1 MCVMVL
7 AISVLSG
14 IRFDYKLS
22 NDQNEILFV
31 VDVSDS
37 QEESFVERD
46 QFLKT
51 ALDKVSYDG
60 FKVGIVTF
68 GFDSKYVVP
77 LTTNVDR
84 VYEAYRDMPALF
96 SNIPKPPKSYLFPTE
111 RKRMKTC

>member
-37 QEESFVERD
+37 QEESFIERD
-46 QFLKT
+46 QFLRA
-51 ALDKVSYDG
+51 ALDG
-60 FKVGIVTF
+60 TVGEDFAQSVLKHSQSPHSRIR
-68 GFDSKYVVP
+68 GSKSV
-77 LTTNVDR
+77 
-84 VYEAYRDMPALF
+84 
-96 SNIPKPPKSYLFPTE
+96 
-111 RKRMKTC
+111 

>member
-37 QEESFVERD
+37 QEESFIERD
-46 QFLKT
+46 QFLRA

-77 LTTNVDR
+77 LTANVDR
-84 VYEAYRDMPALF
+84 VYEAYRDSQESTLATAVA
-96 SNIPKPPKSYLFPTE
+96 SG
-111 RKRMKTC
+111 R

>member
-37 QEESFVERD
+37 QEESFVESD
-46 QFLKT
+46 QFL
-51 ALDKVSYDG
+51 
-60 FKVGIVTF
+60 
-68 GFDSKYVVP
+68 
-77 LTTNVDR
+77 
-84 VYEAYRDMPALF
+84 
-96 SNIPKPPKSYLFPTE
+96 
-111 RKRMKTC
+111 

>member
-37 QEESFVERD
+37 QEESFIERD
-46 QFLKT
+46 QFLREPLWTRSATT
-51 ALDKVSYDG
+51 AL
-60 FKVGIVTF
+60 
-68 GFDSKYVVP
+68 
-77 LTTNVDR
+77 R
-84 VYEAYRDMPALF
+84 
-96 SNIPKPPKSYLFPTE
+96 
-111 RKRMKTC
+111 